1 VKKQHTL
8 MHLVFVCLSADP
20 TDHAHVATLSWI
32 DTLASRP
39 EIDRL
44 TVLALRAGAVPPR
57 SKLTVRGFRGRTR
70 LHTLWRFYVEV
81 GRALR
86 GGADAFFVYQTGP
99 YPVLLWPIKMLR
111 GIPVYYW
118 KAHPYISPWTWL
130 SARVVA
136 TRVFTATPGSLP
148 LRLSNLV
155 IVGHGIDV
163 QQFSRPDGPL
173 PDRDLITVGRIT
185 PVKRLDVMVKAVARC
200 TERFGLPVSLD
211 IYGPTHDDEYR
222 AALMRLIDGLGLSG
236 RIVFRGVTDDLP
248 PALRAHRLFLNFSR
262 TALDKAVLESM
273 ACGVPV
279 LSTNPAVAEM
289 LPPALRADLVV
300 PEHDVDAQAAAI
312 HRLLT
317 IGDAERAALGAAL
330 RELVVRNHSV
340 QGLFDRIMKEMVRD
354 RQDAKV

>member
-1 VKKQHTL
+1 ML

-32 DTLASRP
+32 ETLASRP

-70 LHTLWRFYVEV
+70 LHTLWRFYAEV
-81 GRALR
+81 RHTLR
-86 GGADAFFVYQTGP
+86 RGADAFFVYQTGP

-111 GIPVYYW
+111 GVPIYYW

-155 IVGHGIDV
+155 VAGHGIDV
-163 QQFSRPDGPL
+163 QQFSPADGP
-173 PDRDLITVGRIT
+173 PATRDLVTVGRVT
-185 PVKRLDVMVKAVARC
+185 PVKRLEVMIKAVARC
-200 TERFGLPVSLD
+200 TERFGPPVSLD
-211 IYGPTHDDEYR
+211 IYGPTHDDDYR
-222 AALMRLIDGLGLSG
+222 NGLVRLIGDLGLSEH
-236 RIVFRGVTDDLP
+236 IVFRDVTDDLP
-248 PALRAHRLFLNFSR
+248 RVLHAHRLFLNFSR
-262 TALDKAVLESM
+262 TALDKAVLEAM
-273 ACGVPV
+273 ACGLPV
-279 LSTNPAVAEM
+279 LSTNPAVDEM
-289 LPPALRADLVV
+289 LPAALRAGLMV
-300 PEHDVDAQAAAI
+300 PEDDVDAQADAI

-330 RELVVRNHSV
+330 RELVVREHNV
-340 QGLFDRIMKEMVRD
+340 QGLVERIVKEIVRD